1 MYGDDEPC
9 NGFARLPNN
18 VYAVYNEEVKC
29 IGMHEDAHIISY
41 SVKRPISAFLR
52 EGLAMYFDEQW
63 QGIYNEEWCRA
74 FVRDSRL
81 LDVIGLI
88 DNEKFFGVQETISYP
103 LAGAFTKFLID
114 KFSISIYLKNIY
126 YNDNVI
132 SALDKLFCG
141 TDKIQSDFIDWL
153 MKG

>member
-1 MYGDDEPC
+1 
-9 NGFARLPNN
+9 
-18 VYAVYNEEVKC
+18 
-29 IGMHEDAHIISY
+29 MHEDAHIISY